1 MLNLFIHLPV
11 GNSAW
16 PSPHYSTKAL
26 RPRSK
31 RSVPQNPAYIAG
43 AFVGNDIK
51 KDNAIGWVTE
61 LRIVETVISGK
72 ECRTTKPMQ

>member
-1 MLNLFIHLPV
+1 MLNLFIYLPV

-16 PSPHYSTKAL
+16 PSPHYFTKAL

-31 RSVPQNPAYIAG
+31 RSVPQNPAYITG

-51 KDNAIGWVTE
+51 KDNAIGCVTK

-72 ECRTTKPMQ
+72 ECRTTKAMQ